1 MDKKK
6 GCFRMRKMLRL
17 ILSTF
22 VILVLVSCGNS
33 VDDTTSD
40 KYITTAEEIVL
51 LLNDANY
58 EDVHAM
64 FDEQMKLGLPEE
76 AMVELTPI
84 IEQSGDFEEI
94 NKSSVEEKDGYYIV
108 VLVANYSEENRVF
121 TISFNDQDEVAGLF
135 IQ

>member
-1 MDKKK
+1 
-6 GCFRMRKMLRL
+6 MRKLLLVMF
-17 ILSTF
+17 SVVAMF
-22 VILVLVSCGNS
+22 VLAACGNK
-33 VDDTTSD
+33 VDEDVSG
-40 KYITTAEEIVL
+40 KYITKAEEIVA

-58 EDVHAM
+58 QEVHAM
-64 FDEQMKLGLPEE
+64 FDEEMAVGLPEE

-84 IEQSGDFEEI
+84 IEQSGDFEKI

-108 VLVANYSEENRVF
+108 VLAANYSEENRVF